1 MDGAILAT
9 LFNLTPSFC
18 SPARQ
23 EVFGLCPEQ
32 LPARAG
38 GVAGECGVAGRG
50 PGGGARGV
58 VPAPVSSV
66 VEVIILIANRD
77 RPLDVKWTRK

>member
-18 SPARQ
+18 SPARH

-32 LPARAG
+32 PPARAG

-50 PGGGARGV
+50 PGGGAGRSGWGE
-58 VPAPVSSV
+58 PVQQRHQQAGGGGQAG
-66 VEVIILIANRD
+66 LQG
-77 RPLDVKWTRK
+77 

>member
-9 LFNLTPSFC
+9 LFNLTPSFV

-32 LPARAG
+32 PPAHAG
-38 GVAGECGVAGRG
+38 GGAGACRVAGWR
-50 PGGGARGV
+50 PGGGAGRPGRGE
-58 VPAPVSSV
+58 PVQQRHQQAGGGGYA
-66 VEVIILIANRD
+66 ELQG
-77 RPLDVKWTRK
+77 